1 MARKAKPTVPAAA
14 SRIVGRDMPTPL
26 DDQVGYV
33 LRRAQLAVFRD
44 FVQRMAPVGLRPS
57 PYSILTLLDARPG
70 LTQIQVCQMLDIKRP
85 NLVRL
90 IDELER
96 RDLVVRG
103 KDATDRRS
111 YSLQISPEGRRI
123 LKQAQP
129 IHEEHERWI
138 DQQLRPAGKQA
149 LLDLT
154 TRLAQ
159 LDKPI
164 TDEAEL
170 GDPDEM
176 AGRRRPARPRKAR
189 QV

>member
-1 MARKAKPTVPAAA
+1 MARKAKLIVQAAA
-14 SRIVGRDMPTPL
+14 PRTAGSDMTTPL

-44 FVQRMAPVGLRPS
+44 FVQRMVPLGLRPS
-57 PYSILTLLDARPG
+57 SYAILTLLDARPG

-103 KDATDRRS
+103 RDATDRRS

-129 IHEEHERWI
+129 IYEEHEHWI
-138 DQQLRPAGKQA
+138 EQQLRPPGKKA

-159 LDKPI
+159 LDKSL

-170 GDPDEM
+170 GDHDEI
-176 AGRRRPARPRKAR
+176 GL
-189 QV
+189 